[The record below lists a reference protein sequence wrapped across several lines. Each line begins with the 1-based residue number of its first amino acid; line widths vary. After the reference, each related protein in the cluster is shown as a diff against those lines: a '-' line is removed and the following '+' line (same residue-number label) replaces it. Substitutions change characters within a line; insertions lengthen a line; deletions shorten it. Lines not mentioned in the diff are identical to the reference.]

1 LRNGFNVVSVGERNP
16 ETKISTENS
25 TELFNTEFSYG
36 NRDVKLI
43 RNLGII
49 RAVSE
54 TKETDTE
61 TNGGGEIKREE
72 IRRITTFKK
81 RFE

>member
-1 LRNGFNVVSVGERNP
+1 M
-16 ETKISTENS
+16 KISTENS
-25 TELFNTEFSYG
+25 TELFNTEFCYG

-54 TKETDTE
+54 TEETDTE
-61 TNGGGEIKREE
+61 TNAGGEIKREE

>member
-1 LRNGFNVVSVGERNP
+1 LRNGFNFVSVGERNP

-54 TKETDTE
+54 TEETDTE